1 LVAGAPQADA
11 FSSTAGS
18 GQTVL
23 CGRGKSRSTS
33 IETLRLEGGRV
44 AYLKFH
50 VPSSWLGHDVLPS
63 FDPSGAE
70 PLPLAHTSTTHPPR
84 HQQVEDE
91 DDV

>member
-44 AYLKFH
+44 AYL
-50 VPSSWLGHDVLPS
+50 
-63 FDPSGAE
+63 
-70 PLPLAHTSTTHPPR
+70 
-84 HQQVEDE
+84 
-91 DDV
+91 